1 MKAQIA
7 RTAVIAKGAQIA
19 DGVDIGDFCVIGEGV
34 RIGEGCKLY
43 NGVTI
48 LGDTTLG
55 KNNVVF
61 PYAVLGTIPQDLKYS
76 GEKVELIIGDNNII
90 REHCMFNPGTEGGI
104 GKTIIGNENLFM
116 AFVHIAHDCVVGNH
130 CILANN
136 ATLGGHIE
144 IGDYVN
150 IGGMTPVHQ
159 FVKIGDGA
167 MIAGASALS
176 QDVPP
181 FCMAEGN
188 RAVIRGLN
196 KHRMRKLFDSKEIDE
211 ISHFYKELFSATSMR
226 GFAQDMLDR
235 YESKSED
242 SATKRE
248 SIRKICEFV
257 LASQRGIPLRKSEA
271 EK

>member
-1 MKAQIA
+1 MANIA
-7 RTAVIAKGAQIA
+7 KTAIVHKGAQIA
-19 DGVDIGDFCVIGEGV
+19 DDVEIGDFCVIGERV
-34 RIGEGCKLY
+34 KIAAGCKLY

-48 LGDTTLG
+48 LGDTTIG
-55 KNNVVF
+55 ARTTIF
-61 PYAVLGTIPQDLKYS
+61 PYAVLGTIPQDLKYA
-76 GEKVELIIGDNNII
+76 GEEVELIIGEDNLI

-104 GKTIIGNENLFM
+104 GKTIIGSGNLFM
-116 AFVHIAHDCVVGNH
+116 AYVHIAHDCVIGNH

-144 IGDYVN
+144 VGDYVN

-176 QDVPP
+176 QDIPP

-196 KHRMRKLFDSKEIDE
+196 KHRMRKLFSSEEIDK
-211 ISHFYKELFSATSMR
+211 ISHFYKQLFAATSMR
-226 GFAQDMLDR
+226 DYAKQILDSGV
-235 YESKSED
+235 EL
-242 SATKRE
+242 E
-248 SIRKICEFV
+248 SIAKICRFV
-257 LASQRGIPLRKSEA
+257 LDSSRGIPVRKGKE
-271 EK
+271 